1 MVIAASSEDKAASQ
15 ADAAWL
21 YVAMTR
27 ALMRLYIVSAGP
39 KGHLLPPPRETPRAS
54 SAFVLSP

>member
-1 MVIAASSEDKAASQ
+1 MVIADASEDKAASQ

-39 KGHLLPPPRETPRAS
+39 KGHLLPPP
-54 SAFVLSP
+54 